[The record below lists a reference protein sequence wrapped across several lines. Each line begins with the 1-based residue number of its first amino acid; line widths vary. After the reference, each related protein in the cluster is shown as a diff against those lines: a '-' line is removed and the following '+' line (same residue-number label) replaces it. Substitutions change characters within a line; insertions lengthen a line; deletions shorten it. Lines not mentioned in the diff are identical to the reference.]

1 MIIKYRGFST
11 IDAAKKF
18 RLVDFDLV
26 KQDLINHFNIK
37 KGEKLMQPNFGSIIW
52 NCLYEP
58 LTPDIKAAISEDIRR
73 IVNYDPRLQVDEV
86 IVNEF
91 DQGLQIQ
98 LDLTYLPGNFAD
110 SLILNFD
117 AQSQNLTVS

>member
-1 MIIKYRGFST
+1 MANKYRGLST
-11 IDAAKKF
+11 IGASKKF

-26 KQDLINHFNIK
+26 KQDLVNHFNIK

-58 LTPDIKAAISEDIRR
+58 LTPEIKAAIAEDIRR
-73 IVNYDPRLQVDEV
+73 IINYDPRLQVDEV

-91 DQGLQIQ
+91 DQGLQVQI
-98 LDLTYLPGNFAD
+98 DLTYLPGNFAD

-117 AQSQNLTVS
+117 AQAQNLTVS

>member
-1 MIIKYRGFST
+1 MTNKYRGFTT
-11 IDAAKKF
+11 INVAKKF

-58 LTPDIKAAISEDIRR
+58 LTPEVKAAITSS
-73 IVNYDPRLQVDEV
+73 
-86 IVNEF
+86 
-91 DQGLQIQ
+91 
-98 LDLTYLPGNFAD
+98 TC
-110 SLILNFD
+110 
-117 AQSQNLTVS
+117 NLGS

>member
-1 MIIKYRGFST
+1 MANKYRGFST
-11 IDAAKKF
+11 VNVTKKF

-37 KGEKLMQPNFGSIIW
+37 QGEKLMQPNFGSIIW
-52 NCLYEP
+52 SCLYEP
-58 LTPDIKAAISEDIRR
+58 LTAEIKAVITEDIRR

-98 LDLTYLPGNFAD
+98 IDLTYLPQNYAD
-110 SLILNFD
+110 KLILNFD

>member
-11 IDAAKKF
+11 IDASKKF

>member
-1 MIIKYRGFST
+1 MANKYRGFST
-11 IDAAKKF
+11 IGVSKKF

-26 KQDLINHFNIK
+26 KRDLVNHFNIK

-58 LTPDIKAAISEDIRR
+58 LTPEVKAAIAEDIRR
-73 IVNYDPRLQVDEV
+73 IINYDPRLQVDEV

-91 DQGLQIQ
+91 DQGLQVQI
-98 LDLTYLPGNFAD
+98 DLTYLPGNFAD

-117 AQSQNLTVS
+117 AQAQNLTVS

>member
-1 MIIKYRGFST
+1 MANKYRGFST
-11 IDAAKKF
+11 VNVTKKF

-37 KGEKLMQPNFGSIIW
+37 QGEKLMQPNFGSIIW

-58 LTPDIKAAISEDIRR
+58 LTAEIKAVITEDIRR

-98 LDLTYLPGNFAD
+98 IDLTYLPQNYAD
-110 SLILNFD
+110 KLILNFD

>member
-1 MIIKYRGFST
+1 MAYKYRGLNT
-11 IDAAKKF
+11 IGVSKKF
-18 RLVDFDLV
+18 RLVELDLV
-26 KQDLINHFNIK
+26 KQDLINHFNIR

-52 NCLYEP
+52 SCLYEP
-58 LTPDIKAAISEDIRR
+58 LTPEIKAAITQDITR
-73 IVNYDPRLQVDEV
+73 IVNYDPRLQVDDV

-110 SLILNFD
+110 RLILNFD
-117 AQSQNLTVS
+117 AESQNLTVS